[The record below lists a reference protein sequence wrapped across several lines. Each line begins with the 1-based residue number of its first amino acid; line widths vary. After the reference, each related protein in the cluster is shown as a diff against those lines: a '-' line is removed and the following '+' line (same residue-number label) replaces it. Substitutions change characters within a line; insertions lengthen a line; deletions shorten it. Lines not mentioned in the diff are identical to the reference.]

1 MIKTFTK
8 NDLIRFLYDELTE
21 QESKELEQL
30 LITDSELRSELEE
43 LKAVHKGLNK
53 VTYSPSK
60 DSVDKI
66 LEFSRQYTKQSV

>member
-8 NDLIRFLYDELTE
+8 NDLVRFLYDELTA

-43 LKAVHKGLNK
+43 IKAVQKGLDQ

-60 DSVDKI
+60 KSVDKI